1 VTTATLYALG
11 LRTPR
16 LELRLASREE
26 LVDLGNLA
34 REGIHPPEEM
44 PFEVPWTDQS
54 EEEGFVESFVE
65 FHENALREWRPEKW
79 SLNLIVFL
87 DRRPIGSQTVGAE
100 NFASTR
106 EVGTGSWL
114 GQGFQRQGLGT
125 EMRSAVLEL
134 AFRDL
139 GARAA
144 SSASMFG
151 NEASKRVS
159 EKLGYEVTGTSTSA
173 PRGQPQEKYDLRIER
188 SAWHSP
194 IPVEIAG
201 LEACLGLFGVSVN
214 ESA

>member
-1 VTTATLYALG
+1 

-16 LELRLASREE
+16 LELRLATQEE
-26 LVDLGNLA
+26 LVELGNLA
-34 REGIHPPEEM
+34 REGIHPPDEM
-44 PFEVPWTDQS
+44 PFEIPWTDRS

-65 FHENALREWRPEKW
+65 FHENALREWRPEEW
-79 SLNLIVFL
+79 SLNLVVFL
-87 DRRPIGSQTVGAE
+87 DRRPIGSQSVGAE

-114 GQGFQRQGLGT
+114 GQRFQRQGLGT

-134 AFRDL
+134 AFREL
-139 GARAA
+139 GATAA
-144 SSASMFG
+144 ISASMFG

-188 SAWHSP
+188 TAWHSP

-201 LEACLGLFGVSVN
+201 LEACLALFGASVSG
-214 ESA
+214 SA